1 MNKKI
6 VFILL
11 FLIVPLSLVWSKRS
25 KRLTGK
31 SIILKQEPYSEE
43 EIIKLKELYD
53 AGNHSALDALIKIY
67 QDKNQIYDIRIF
79 ALDVLS
85 LIKNP
90 LIKFYYHL

>member
-1 MNKKI
+1 MK
-6 VFILL
+6 L
-11 FLIVPLSLVWSKRS
+11 VPLSLVWSKRS

-43 EIIKLKELYD
+43 EIVKLKELYD

-79 ALDVLS
+79 ALDMLS

-90 LIKFYYHL
+90 FSSSALV